1 MAHQRRSVTKETVSY
16 LPTREAMTIETTS
29 KNNSTRKR
37 INQGIMTK
45 KQLKLQRQYPFLK
58 IAINGNIAGLQKIAR

>member
-1 MAHQRRSVTKETVSY
+1 MANQRRSVTRDTESY

-45 KQLKLQRQYPFLK
+45 KQLKL
-58 IAINGNIAGLQKIAR
+58 